1 MVMMLVFC
9 WWISGQTQSSIS
21 LPPSFR
27 SLSTAPPVDG
37 VVSLVEMIVNEEDG
51 GDRIR
56 ARDITTDS
64 RQWRAHVFA
73 RLGTTA
79 KTTNEI
85 QTLQRSEFAEMKNR
99 IRRLE
104 DWIRVLQNAPARV
117 VVRSTR
123 LDPTRTRRGVEICEG
138 NPDQGLDT
146 RPATLMRNPN
156 CWAFCG
162 MSTRMGWVAESL
174 QGSLLV
180 QSMDSVKL
188 SIAKGC

>member
-1 MVMMLVFC
+1 MVVMLVFC

-104 DWIRVLQNAPARV
+104 DRIRVLQSAPARV
-117 VVRSTR
+117 VVGRR
-123 LDPTRTRRGVEICEG
+123 FDPTRTQRGVEIREG
-138 NPDQGLDT
+138 NPDLGQDIKGLRHCDEK
-146 RPATLMRNPN
+146 
-156 CWAFCG
+156 
-162 MSTRMGWVAESL
+162 S
-174 QGSLLV
+174 
-180 QSMDSVKL
+180 K
-188 SIAKGC
+188 IA

>member
-1 MVMMLVFC
+1 MTLFC
-9 WWISGQTQSSIS
+9 WWISGQMQSSIS

-27 SLSTAPPVDG
+27 SLSTAPVDG

-64 RQWRAHVFA
+64 RQWRTHVFA

-85 QTLQRSEFAEMKNR
+85 QTLQRLEFAEMKNR

-104 DWIRVLQNAPARV
+104 ERIRVL
-117 VVRSTR
+117 
-123 LDPTRTRRGVEICEG
+123 
-138 NPDQGLDT
+138 
-146 RPATLMRNPN
+146 
-156 CWAFCG
+156 
-162 MSTRMGWVAESL
+162 
-174 QGSLLV
+174 
-180 QSMDSVKL
+180 
-188 SIAKGC
+188 